1 MMKVPKINGT
11 SIIKQ
16 GSLYI
21 LSWLAFILE
30 DVLRFIYML
39 LPMGLFVLMMSLR
52 KKCNAVSALNI
63 YDMEKAEFQF
73 IYPDVMLILMNPRGL
88 QVNTKKILF
97 NINGFLGEYRYVLA
111 CLLMIGIIIA
121 ICCCA

>member
-1 MMKVPKINGT
+1 MMKVQKINGT

-16 GSLYI
+16 GSWYI

-30 DVLRFIYML
+30 YVLRFIYML

-73 IYPDVMLILMNPRGL
+73 IYPDVMLILMNP
-88 QVNTKKILF
+88 ILF

-121 ICCCA
+121 IYCCA